1 MAKYSLE
8 FKLKVV
14 NEYINGLGGT
24 TYLSDKYNIPAHSV
38 IQDWIDQFKQDGIEG
53 LKREISKTKYSGE
66 FKLHVLQYRQI
77 NRLTFKETAY
87 HFGIRNYSNIAN
99 WQRIYNEEG
108 FAGLNRT
115 IGRAKDM
122 SKEKEIKEL
131 KKINESELEELK
143 RLREENE
150 YLRMSLEYQKK
161 LNALVLKRERKMKK
175 KVK

>member
-53 LKREISKTKYSGE
+53 LKREISKTKYFGE
-66 FKLHVLQYRQI
+66 FKLHVLEYRQI

-122 SKEKEIKEL
+122 TKENEIKKL
-131 KKINESELEELK
+131 KK
-143 RLREENE
+143 
-150 YLRMSLEYQKK
+150 QK
-161 LNALVLKRERKMKK
+161 
-175 KVK
+175 